1 MKEIIVAAAPG
12 LIELFGVVLAAL
24 LGWAANTARKR
35 WGIEIEAK
43 HREALHSALMTG
55 AQLALKHELT
65 GRTAIDLV
73 LRYIA
78 SSVPGAI
85 EGLKATPEVLT
96 DLAKAKLEQA
106 ANQKVKEVT
115 DGAIDKLA
123 DALKRAGAI
132 PA

>member
-12 LIELFGVVLAAL
+12 LIELFGVALAAL

-65 GRTAIDLV
+65 GRTAIELV
-73 LRYIA
+73 LRYIS

-85 EGLKATPEVLT
+85 ESLKATPEVLT

-106 ANQKVKEVT
+106 ANEKVKQVT

-123 DALKRAGAI
+123 EALKRAGAI